1 MIRRICFYAAAIK
14 FEDNFLWIEVDA
26 MTCKQTFHSLYEFD
40 RYILQYEQPLWQY
53 HRWPMQKVLETHR
66 DALTVWITLT
76 LDVRLQSL
84 IQVMIA
90 VLIQDSV
97 RIVWEKQRSKR
108 KNTTSVT
115 NKKLLQVVKAILGD
129 LLVEYNSDEV
139 KRMWQLIRQEF

>member
-40 RYILQYEQPLWQY
+40 CYILQYEQPLWQY

-97 RIVWEKQRSKR
+97 RIVWEKQRRIKSQMIVANSFYFVYLNKR
-108 KNTTSVT
+108 NHFY
-115 NKKLLQVVKAILGD
+115 LEG
-129 LLVEYNSDEV
+129 
-139 KRMWQLIRQEF
+139 